1 MRVLVFNGT
10 NSTKSNAANHIVDY
24 FKATLQGMGVEVVV
38 FNLAENSI
46 PFFSEDSEGVPP
58 SVLKMVELFRS
69 CERHIW
75 FSPLYHGGMTGAMK
89 NCLDWLIVS
98 AREKEPY
105 LSHIKVALIC
115 WAYGGNASTGV
126 DNMRVV
132 ANTLRAWTLPYS
144 VPIVIQDLYAKD
156 TKTLAVE
163 YQDKFERMMTLL
175 MS

>member
-1 MRVLVFNGT
+1 
-10 NSTKSNAANHIVDY
+10 
-24 FKATLQGMGVEVVV
+24 
-38 FNLAENSI
+38 
-46 PFFSEDSEGVPP
+46 
-58 SVLKMVELFRS
+58 
-69 CERHIW
+69 
-75 FSPLYHGGMTGAMK
+75 MK

-144 VPIVIQDLYAKD
+144 VPIVMQDLYAND